1 MFNWEKNLER
11 IADAAERISGVLER
25 ADDFMESLKNLAP
38 VIERIEALEKYTPT
52 IDVLVDWMREVTEKE
67 LLKHLCPTC
76 TLEKGCGTSHV
87 ATCNITK
94 CEGYKP
100 PVKDI
105 LVAVNNPRIYGQ
117 EFYCCPDCN
126 EDVVDC
132 QCPKEHDPPIDL
144 VDGEGRKKS
153 RRR

>member
-52 IDVLVDWMREVTEKE
+52 IDVLVD
-67 LLKHLCPTC
+67 
-76 TLEKGCGTSHV
+76 
-87 ATCNITK
+87 
-94 CEGYKP
+94 
-100 PVKDI
+100 
-105 LVAVNNPRIYGQ
+105 
-117 EFYCCPDCN
+117 
-126 EDVVDC
+126 
-132 QCPKEHDPPIDL
+132 
-144 VDGEGRKKS
+144 GEGRKKS